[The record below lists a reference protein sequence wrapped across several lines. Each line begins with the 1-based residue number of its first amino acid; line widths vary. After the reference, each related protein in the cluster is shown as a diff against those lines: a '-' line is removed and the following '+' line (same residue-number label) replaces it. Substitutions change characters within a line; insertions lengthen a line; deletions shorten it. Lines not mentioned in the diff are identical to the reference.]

1 MDAMLSTG
9 LQLLVVGMGVVFAFL
24 VLLVI
29 IIKQVTKLIERYAP
43 EPVPVAPVIK
53 HPVSVKQD
61 TEVTAAISAALHQHR
76 KKHQKQ

>member
-1 MDAMLSTG
+1 MDALLSTG

-43 EPVPVAPVIK
+43 EPAPIAPAIK
-53 HPVSVKQD
+53 HPVSVNHD
-61 TEVTAAISAALHQHR
+61 SEVTAAIGAAIHQHR
-76 KKHQKQ
+76 KNHLKQ